1 MKDIYGQLGSN
12 LSINVNLQQ
21 FLENRLRQM
30 VDLDGSTLYQLIWK
44 KRVTPLGRQICA
56 LRGLGR
62 RNSGKDFGSWPTTM
76 VRDGKG
82 GYQGGRIRDGKIS
95 TDTLDVVAQLACWTT
110 PSATDSVRGG
120 TGITK
125 KMTGTSLT
133 QLTKMIEPSGQS
145 VTGSP
150 SGTGKSA
157 QLNPAHSRWLMGYPP
172 EWDDCGVTAM
182 QSSRK

>member
-12 LSINVNLQQ
+12 LSINVNLQE
-21 FLENRLRQM
+21 FLVNRLRQI
-30 VDLDGSTLYQLIWK
+30 VVLDGSALYQLIWK

-110 PSATDSVRGG
+110 PSA
-120 TGITK
+120 
-125 KMTGTSLT
+125 
-133 QLTKMIEPSGQS
+133 LTKVIEPSGQS
-145 VTGSP
+145 VTGSH
-150 SGTGKSA
+150 SGTGKSV